1 MSAAWFWDCR
11 GRSALADHYTEDS
24 DLEDF
29 AEIARRINGATVGLN
44 DRLAVLNQIAT
55 LLA

>member
-11 GRSALADHYTEDS
+11 GLSALADHYTEDS